1 MGIMDLFKKSG
12 KRKEVS
18 AVDSVDEKYREYVES
33 IDDNGLSKLFVTGI
47 TPELEAERS
56 KYGLDPYKYPLRT
69 IVSAADTE
77 IIVKKFF
84 ASISSKL
91 HDRVCSFYEGT
102 DPNARINGDYQG
114 SDAKT
119 SNPSKLPVTISIP
132 LRGDL
137 RQVYEA
143 VHEIT
148 HALDIKN
155 GDNPTRRV
163 LGEVAPQCMERLI
176 DDFLLK
182 MSDED
187 MKEFGFDRSTLMD
200 DIRTRRLSTFFSRFG
215 NAESLDEFVRAC
227 KNPKIDR
234 KHPHGDRV
242 EDSRYMLAQIYSTS
256 FESYKGEEKIA
267 RLLTFIESVENDD
280 FRGANRS
287 LGMQIYRENAI
298 QRDGY
303 ILKTISAVD
312 SLVKPKQD
320 KDRIHSGAKDNVRED
335 VIK

>member
-1 MGIMDLFKKSG
+1 MGIKDLFKRFNKG
-12 KRKEVS
+12 KEEPVE
-18 AVDSVDEKYREYVES
+18 DSSEKKCREYVES
-33 IDDNGLSKLFVTGI
+33 IDDNGLSRLFVNGI
-47 TPELEAERS
+47 TPELEAERA
-56 KYGLDPYKYPLRT
+56 KYGKDPYKYPLKT

-91 HDRVCSFYEGT
+91 HDRVCDFYEGK
-102 DPNARINGDYQG
+102 DPNAKMNEDYRG

-119 SNPSKLPVTISIP
+119 SNPSKLPVIISIP

-155 GDNPTRRV
+155 GDNPTRIV
-163 LGEVAPQCMERLI
+163 LGEVAPQCMERLL
-176 DDFLLK
+176 DEFLLK
-182 MSDED
+182 MPED
-187 MKEFGFDRSTLMD
+187 QMKEFGFEKTVLMD
-200 DIRTRRLSTFFSRFG
+200 DIRARKLSTFFSRFN
-215 NAESLDEFVRAC
+215 NAESLDEFVRAYN
-227 KNPKIDR
+227 NPKIDR
-234 KHPHGDRV
+234 KHPNGNRS
-242 EDSRYMLAQIYSTS
+242 EDSRYMLAQIYSTN
-256 FESYKGEEKIA
+256 FESYRGEEKIA

-287 LGMQIYRENAI
+287 LGMQIYRDNKV

-303 ILKTISAVD
+303 ILKTISAAD
-312 SLVKPKQD
+312 ALIKPRQRAEESKKADKQELVK
-320 KDRIHSGAKDNVRED
+320 E
-335 VIK
+335 